1 MAFLS
6 AFKTVVNFITYL
18 VCTKVSG
25 GGDVVVERWRQCTP
39 GPIDDFVGK
48 CKARI
53 WNGGA
58 GGQCKSR
65 CVGDSE
71 FCRTHGKQNDSG
83 RLVHGRV
90 DGDIPEP
97 KYREFLKCVKK

>member
-1 MAFLS
+1 M
-6 AFKTVVNFITYL
+6 
-18 VCTKVSG
+18 SG
-25 GGDVVVERWRQCTP
+25 GGDVVVERWRQFTP
-39 GPIDDFVGK
+39 GPIVVGR
-48 CKARI
+48 CMARI

-58 GGQCKSR
+58 GGQCKSK
-65 CVGDSE
+65 CVGDSD

-97 KYREFLKCVKK
+97 KYQEFVNRVKR

>member
-1 MAFLS
+1 M
-6 AFKTVVNFITYL
+6 
-18 VCTKVSG
+18 SG
-25 GGDVVVERWRQCTP
+25 GGDDVVERWRQFTP
-39 GPIDDFVGK
+39 GPIVVGR
-48 CKARI
+48 CMARI

-58 GGQCKSR
+58 GGQCKSK
-65 CVGDSE
+65 CVGDSD

-97 KYREFLKCVKK
+97 KYQEFVNRVKR

>member
-1 MAFLS
+1 M
-6 AFKTVVNFITYL
+6 
-18 VCTKVSG
+18 SG
-25 GGDVVVERWRQCTP
+25 GGGVVVERWRQFTP
-39 GPIDDFVGK
+39 GPIVVGR
-48 CKARI
+48 CMARI

-71 FCRTHGKQNDSG
+71 FCRTHGKQSDSG

-97 KYREFLKCVKK
+97 KYQEFVNRVKK

>member
-1 MAFLS
+1 MYWVS
-6 AFKTVVNFITYL
+6 
-18 VCTKVSG
+18 TKVNG
-25 GGDVVVERWRQCTP
+25 GGDVVVERWRQFTP
-39 GPIDDFVGK
+39 GPILVGR
-48 CKARI
+48 CMARI

-65 CVGDSE
+65 CFGDSD

-97 KYREFLKCVKK
+97 KYREFVNRVKR

>member
-1 MAFLS
+1 M
-6 AFKTVVNFITYL
+6 
-18 VCTKVSG
+18 SG
-25 GGDVVVERWRQCTP
+25 GGDVVVERWRQFTP
-39 GPIDDFVGK
+39 GPIVVGR
-48 CKARI
+48 CMARI

-97 KYREFLKCVKK
+97 KYQEFVNRVRR

>member
-1 MAFLS
+1 M
-6 AFKTVVNFITYL
+6 
-18 VCTKVSG
+18 SG
-25 GGDVVVERWRQCTP
+25 RGDVVVERWRQFTP
-39 GPIDDFVGK
+39 GRIVVGR
-48 CKARI
+48 CMARI

-65 CVGDSE
+65 CVGDSD

-97 KYREFLKCVKK
+97 KYQEFLNRVKR

>member
-1 MAFLS
+1 M
-6 AFKTVVNFITYL
+6 
-18 VCTKVSG
+18 SG
-25 GGDVVVERWRQCTP
+25 GGDVVVERWRQFTP
-39 GPIDDFVGK
+39 GPILVGR
-48 CKARI
+48 CMARI

-58 GGQCKSR
+58 GGQCKSK
-65 CVGDSE
+65 CVGDSD

-97 KYREFLKCVKK
+97 KYQEFVNRVRR

>member
-1 MAFLS
+1 M
-6 AFKTVVNFITYL
+6 
-18 VCTKVSG
+18 SG
-25 GGDVVVERWRQCTP
+25 GGDVVVERWRQFTP
-39 GPIDDFVGK
+39 GPIVVGR
-48 CKARI
+48 CMARI

-58 GGQCKSR
+58 GGQCKSK
-65 CVGDSE
+65 CVGDSD

-97 KYREFLKCVKK
+97 KYQEFVNRGKR

>member
-1 MAFLS
+1 MG
-6 AFKTVVNFITYL
+6 
-18 VCTKVSG
+18 G
-25 GGDVVVERWRQCTP
+25 GGDVVVERWRQFTP
-39 GPIDDFVGK
+39 GPIVVGR
-48 CKARI
+48 CMARI
-53 WNGGA
+53 WNSGA

-65 CVGDSE
+65 CVDDSD

-97 KYREFLKCVKK
+97 KYQEFVNRVKK